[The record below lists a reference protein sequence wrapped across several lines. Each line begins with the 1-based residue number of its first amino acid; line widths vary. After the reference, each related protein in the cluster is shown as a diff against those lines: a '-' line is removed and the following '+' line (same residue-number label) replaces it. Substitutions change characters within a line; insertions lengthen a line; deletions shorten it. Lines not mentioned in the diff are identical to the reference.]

1 MAAMTNCDYVYN
13 VEIDENAPKAAQPD
27 SILLPMKN
35 HQLACLYKALLM
47 EQKGK
52 VHYDVKNNIHNN
64 FENINRY
71 HNYSAQTIKNHVT
84 VSTNIGIFGD
94 IVGHGKTLCC
104 LSLIAAS
111 PLESIHTNN
120 ERLVS
125 YCSSRNY
132 SYLTYTTENINIMD
146 DNKINSTLIVVPR
159 GPVYTQWQRALA
171 THTKLKYLAIDSLSF
186 IKKNMPD
193 EKKTAAEI
201 REYFNQ
207 FDAVLIKNTTLDILL
222 RYYTSDVTIGV
233 KFPTMMRWKRI
244 MVDEAH
250 DICSKIPLMYY
261 DYLWLIS
268 GTYENILYL
277 GRSYNNLL
285 HNIRDA
291 LNYDTINLALVR
303 CKKEFVKSS
312 FRIPVP
318 IEQTYICR
326 FSAKINA
333 IRNFISPE
341 VLEKINA
348 NDITGAVRDL
358 GGKSETE
365 DSVIELVTKEINRE
379 IQNKQ
384 RERDFIY
391 GLDIP
396 EENKVIRLRNID
408 SEIAV
413 SKRKLEDLTQRIS
426 ELKTKMCSICMFE
439 MDKPIILKCT
449 HSYCGVCIMK
459 WLEKNMNCPEC
470 RMKIDTNDLI
480 AIKSGN
486 DKNEVVEAEVT
497 TPVMLSK
504 EETLLKIIQDNP
516 NGKYLVFSKHDSGFY
531 KLMQTLMQN
540 NITCSELK
548 GNTSH
553 MNNTLEKFR
562 TGNIRVILLNTYFAG
577 SGIDISYATD
587 VILYHAMGIEK
598 YQAIGR
604 AQRVGRTDTLR
615 IHHLCYEHEISAI

>member
-1 MAAMTNCDYVYN
+1 
-13 VEIDENAPKAAQPD
+13 
-27 SILLPMKN
+27 
-35 HQLACLYKALLM
+35 
-47 EQKGK
+47 
-52 VHYDVKNNIHNN
+52 
-64 FENINRY
+64 
-71 HNYSAQTIKNHVT
+71 
-84 VSTNIGIFGD
+84 
-94 IVGHGKTLCC
+94 
-104 LSLIAAS
+104 
-111 PLESIHTNN
+111 
-120 ERLVS
+120 
-125 YCSSRNY
+125 
-132 SYLTYTTENINIMD
+132 MD